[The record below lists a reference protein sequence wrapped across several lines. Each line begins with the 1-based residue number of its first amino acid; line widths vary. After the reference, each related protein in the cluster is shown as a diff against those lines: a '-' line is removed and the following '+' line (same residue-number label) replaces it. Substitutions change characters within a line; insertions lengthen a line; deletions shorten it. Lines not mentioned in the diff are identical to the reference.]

1 MTTKSGST
9 LDRLAMMLMAG
20 LLLVTILV
28 MVLGDKSSPYV
39 REFSWQNQEIGADD
53 TAFMMRFS
61 RSMDRPQ
68 VESQLYITRL
78 PTDQTPSERLPISQI
93 LPGKV
98 SWAGKKMLYTP
109 DKPLP
114 YGNSYQLELKGVS
127 AANNQGQPIG
137 RIMNPF
143 ASQFTVRDRLFAYI
157 GTTGNSQGRLV
168 LNQFAKG
175 GEVLLTPANLSVIDF
190 RFAPKGSGIVYS
202 AIPAVG
208 RDNNKPLLDS
218 QQIYRVAIDNRQS
231 IGDPAELILDSKIYQ
246 NIKFDLAPDGKN
258 MVVQRIN
265 RQNPKDVGIWSIS
278 LEPGAVPKKISQGG
292 DFLITPDSA
301 AIAVAEGEGVAITP
315 LAPEVKP
322 WDFLPK
328 FGTVLSFANNGQ
340 AAAMVKFNNDF
351 TKSLFL
357 VTNQGIQKELRR
369 INGDFKTAQF
379 SPDGKILYVV
389 TELQPA
395 ENTTPTEKAV
405 KPGSKEAVKPVESVK
420 PEMPQTFLIAID
432 ITTAT
437 TQPVLTLP
445 QQPGIILSL
454 SPDGRALMFDQVATG
469 KTVAGVKTLMT
480 PDGQAI
486 QQGVIWLLPLPSSF
500 AGFQEKIRP
509 EPLPVAGFYPQW
521 AP

>member
-1 MTTKSGST
+1 MI
-9 LDRLAMMLMAG
+9 LMAG

-28 MVLGDKSSPYV
+28 MIVGDKSSPYV

-114 YGNSYQLELKGVS
+114 YGNSYQLELQGAS

-137 RIMNPF
+137 RIMSPF

-157 GTTGNSQGRLV
+157 GTTGNNQGRLV

-175 GEVLLTPANLSVIDF
+175 GEALLTPTNLSVIDF
-190 RFAPKGSGIVYS
+190 RFAAKGAGIVYS
-202 AIPAVG
+202 AIPATG
-208 RDNNKPLLDS
+208 LDSNTPLLDS

-231 IGDPAELILDSKIYQ
+231 IGNPAELILDSKTYQ

-258 MVVQRIN
+258 IVVQRIN
-265 RQNPKDVGIWSIS
+265 RQNPKDVGIWSIG

-328 FGTVLSFANNGQ
+328 FGTVLSFAKNGQ

-357 VTNQGIQKELRR
+357 VTNQGVQKELRR

-389 TELQPA
+389 TELQPV
-395 ENTTPTEKAV
+395 ENPTPTPAKTA
-405 KPGSKEAVKPVESVK
+405 KPVVKAAVQPAK

-432 ITTAT
+432 VTTAT

-445 QQPGIILSL
+445 PQPGIILSL
-454 SPDGRALMFDQVATG
+454 SPDGRALMFDQVVTG
-469 KTVAGVKTLMT
+469 KAVAGVKTLMT

-486 QQGVIWLLPLPSSF
+486 QQGVVWLLPLPSSF

-521 AP
+521 VP

>member
-1 MTTKSGST
+1 
-9 LDRLAMMLMAG
+9 MLMAA
-20 LLLVTILV
+20 LMLVTLLVMLV
-28 MVLGDKSSPYV
+28 GDKSSPYV

-61 RSMDRPQ
+61 RSMDRPK

-114 YGNSYQLELKGVS
+114 YGNSYQLELQGAS
-127 AANNQGQPIG
+127 AANNQGQSTG
-137 RIMNPF
+137 RLMNPF

-157 GTTGNSQGRLV
+157 GTKGNSQGRLV
-168 LNQFAKG
+168 LNQFG
-175 GEVLLTPANLSVIDF
+175 QGSEVLLTPANLTVIDF
-190 RFAPKGSGIVYS
+190 RFAPKGAGIVYT
-202 AIPAVG
+202 AIPAAG
-208 RDNNKPLLDS
+208 RNQNAPLLDS
-218 QQIYRVAIDNRQS
+218 QQIYRVAIDKRQS
-231 IGDPAELILDSKIYQ
+231 IGNPAELILDSKIYQ

-258 MVVQRIN
+258 IVVQRIN

-278 LEPGAVPKKISQGG
+278 LEPGAVPQKISQGG

-351 TKSLFL
+351 TKSLFM
-357 VTNQGIQKELRR
+357 VTNQGVQKELRR

-379 SPDGKILYVV
+379 SPDGKVLYVV

-395 ENTTPTEKAV
+395 ETTSPSKKAV
-405 KPGSKEAVKPVESVK
+405 KPLATAAVKPAK

-432 ITTAT
+432 VMTAT
-437 TQPVLTLP
+437 TQPVLQLP
-445 QQPGIILSL
+445 SQSGIILSL
-454 SPDGRALMFDQVATG
+454 SPDGRALMFDQVVTG
-469 KTVAGVKTLMT
+469 QKVAGTQTLMT

-486 QQGVIWLLPLPSSF
+486 QEGVIWLLPLPSSF
-500 AGFQEKIRP
+500 ASFQEKIRP
-509 EPLPVAGFYPQW
+509 EQLPVAGFYPQW

>member
-1 MTTKSGST
+1 
-9 LDRLAMMLMAG
+9 MAV
-20 LLLVTILV
+20 LLLMTLLV
-28 MVLGDKSSPYV
+28 MVVGDRSSPYV

-61 RSMDRPQ
+61 RSMDRPK

-109 DKPLP
+109 EKPLP
-114 YGNSYQLELKGVS
+114 YGNKYQLELRGAS
-127 AANNQGQPIG
+127 AANNQGQPTG

-157 GTTGNSQGRLV
+157 GTKGNSQGRLV
-168 LNQFAKG
+168 LNQFG
-175 GEVLLTPANLSVIDF
+175 QGSEVLLTPANLTVIDF
-190 RFAPKGSGIVYS
+190 RFAPKGAGIVYT

-208 RDNNKPLLDS
+208 RNQNSPLLDS
-218 QQIYRVAIDNRQS
+218 QQIYRVAIDQRQS
-231 IGDPAELILDSKIYQ
+231 IGNPAELILDSKIYQ

-258 MVVQRIN
+258 IVVQRIN
-265 RQNPKDVGIWSIS
+265 RQNPKDVGIWSIG
-278 LEPGAVPKKISQGG
+278 LESGAVPQKISQGG

-340 AAAMVKFNNDF
+340 AAAMIKFNNDF

-357 VTNQGIQKELRR
+357 VTNQGVQKELRR

-379 SPDGKILYVV
+379 SPDGKILYVI
-389 TELQPA
+389 TELQPEA
-395 ENTTPTEKAV
+395 TPTQPEV
-405 KPGSKEAVKPVESVK
+405 KPKDASKPVK
-420 PEMPQTFLIAID
+420 PEVPQTFLIAID
-432 ITTAT
+432 VNTAT
-437 TQPVLTLP
+437 TQPMLQLP
-445 QQPGIILSL
+445 PQPGIILSL
-454 SPDGRALMFDQVATG
+454 SPDGRALIFDQVVTG
-469 KTVAGVKTLMT
+469 KKVAGTQTLIT

-486 QQGVIWLLPLPSSF
+486 QEGIVWLLPLPSSF

-509 EPLPVAGFYPQW
+509 EQLPVSGFYPQW

>member
-1 MTTKSGST
+1 MI
-9 LDRLAMMLMAG
+9 LMAVIM
-20 LLLVTILV
+20 LVTLLV
-28 MVLGDKSSPYV
+28 MVVGDNSSPYV
-39 REFSWQNQEIGADD
+39 REFSWQDQEIGADD

-61 RSMDRPQ
+61 RSMDRPK

-78 PTDQTPSERLPISQI
+78 PTAQTPSERLPISQI

-98 SWAGKKMLYTP
+98 SWAGKRMLYTP
-109 DKPLP
+109 DKPLS
-114 YGNSYQLELKGVS
+114 YGNSYQLELQGAS

-137 RIMNPF
+137 RVMNIF
-143 ASQFTVRDRLFAYI
+143 ASKFTVRDRLFAFI
-157 GTTGNSQGRLV
+157 GTTGNNQGRLV
-168 LNQFAKG
+168 LNQFGKG
-175 GEVLLTPANLSVIDF
+175 AEALLTPANLSVIDF
-190 RFAPKGSGIVYS
+190 RFAPKGAGIVYS

-208 RDNNKPLLDS
+208 RDSNTPLLDS

-231 IGDPAELILDSKIYQ
+231 IGNPAELILDSQVYQ
-246 NIKFDLAPDGKN
+246 NIKFDLAPDGKSI
-258 MVVQRIN
+258 VVQRIN
-265 RQNPKDVGIWSIS
+265 RKNSKDVGIWSLG

-328 FGTVLSFANNGQ
+328 FGTVLSFARNGQ

-357 VTNQGIQKELRR
+357 VTNQGIQKELRK

-379 SPDGKILYVV
+379 SPDGKILYVI

-395 ENTTPTEKAV
+395 ANATSPEKAV
-405 KPGSKEAVKPVESVK
+405 KPMAKTTVTSVK
-420 PEMPQTFLIAID
+420 PEGSQTFLIAID
-432 ITTAT
+432 VTTAT
-437 TQPVLTLP
+437 TQPVLQLP
-445 QQPGIILSL
+445 QQQGIILSL

-469 KTVAGVKTLMT
+469 KKVAGVKTLMT

-486 QQGVIWLLPLPSSF
+486 QQGMVWLLPLPPSF

-509 EPLPVAGFYPQW
+509 EQLPVAGFYPQW